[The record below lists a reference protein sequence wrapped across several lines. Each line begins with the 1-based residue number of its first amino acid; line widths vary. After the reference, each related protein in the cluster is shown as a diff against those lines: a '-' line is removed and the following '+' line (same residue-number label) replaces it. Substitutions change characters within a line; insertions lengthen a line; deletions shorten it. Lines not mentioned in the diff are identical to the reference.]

1 MGIYRNKTARFK
13 QSAER
18 LLFAKKDDHLLAPID
33 ICLFEQTASGATFI
47 NSNTPGEFIGTEV
60 RATGNVKIGVI
71 SEYSVPS
78 VISINP
84 IVKITP
90 DPLLSLSP
98 TLQSF
103 NPIARSQVRIGDQV
117 VFSIDGVRVIG
128 EVQNH
133 IPTQLPFIQ
142 PSFTVDAYEVKFK
155 QRLIDIDSVHG
166 ARVFYPSTGQILG
179 MLIGSQG
186 TNAIVYPADL
196 IN

>member
-1 MGIYRNKTARFK
+1 
-13 QSAER
+13 
-18 LLFAKKDDHLLAPID
+18 
-33 ICLFEQTASGATFI
+33 
-47 NSNTPGEFIGTEV
+47 
-60 RATGNVKIGVI
+60 
-71 SEYSVPS
+71 
-78 VISINP
+78 
-84 IVKITP
+84 
-90 DPLLSLSP
+90 
-98 TLQSF
+98 
-103 NPIARSQVRIGDQV
+103 
-117 VFSIDGVRVIG
+117 VRVIG

-196 IN
+196 IS